1 MPEGKYKLGF
11 TFYSGFGTVAVGNEG
26 LVVAIKNLGCVI
38 PSYTTAQ
45 SSDTQGTGAY
55 AYGVLGYVSPWGS
68 GSNNYLYADHQNN
81 CPILISN
88 KPTSNQFTVQL
99 YKPNLTTVAT
109 LSQEWVLTLNFEPV
123 EEEHFNL
130 R

>member
-11 TFYSGFGTVAVGNEG
+11 TFYSGVGTITTGNEG

-38 PSYTTAQ
+38 PSYTVSP
-45 SSDTQGTGAY
+45 SSDKLNTGAY
-55 AYGVLGYVSPWGS
+55 AYGVLGYLSPWANGA
-68 GSNNYLYADHQNN
+68 NNYLFADHQNN
-81 CPILISN
+81 CPLLISN
-88 KPTSNQFTVQL
+88 KPTNNQFTVSL
-99 YKPNLTTVAT
+99 YLTNLTTLAG